1 MSDSSRRDLPS
12 PFVGEWIRR
21 LSPSRGGRARA
32 LDLAAGSGRHSAEL
46 LRAGYRVFAVDRRLA
61 PLQELR
67 RRERA
72 DSEADSGRLMAWAAD
87 LTQSP
92 LPRAFFEL
100 VIVARYLQRDLFPA
114 LESSL
119 VPGGVLIYETFTE
132 AQRALGSGPRSPDHL
147 LAPGELRMRCRGLE
161 VFFYEEVTSPEAVAR
176 IVARR
181 PFRESN
187 ASTDKETS
195 PSRTAP

>member
-1 MSDSSRRDLPS
+1 MSDSGRHDLPS
-12 PFVGEWIRR
+12 LFVREWIRR
-21 LSPSRGGRARA
+21 LSPGGEGRRA

-46 LRAGYRVFAVDRRLA
+46 LHAGYRVFAVDRRLE

-67 RRERA
+67 KRA
-72 DSEADSGRLMAWAAD
+72 GLVSAPGSGRLMAWAAD

-114 LESSL
+114 LERSL

-132 AQRALGSGPRSPDHL
+132 AQRALGTGPRSPEHL
-147 LAPGELRMRCRGLE
+147 LAPGELRMRCQGME
-161 VFFYEEVTSPEAVAR
+161 VLFYEEVTSPEAVAR
-176 IVARR
+176 MVARR
-181 PFRESN
+181 PLSESN
-187 ASTDKETS
+187 ASAGRDTP